1 MRDLTNVELLEING
15 GAVVPH
21 VSNDSAVQSG
31 YNLGYRIGRAVG
43 QTIEDCGI
51 LFREVKSWF

>member
-1 MRDLTNVELLEING
+1 MRNLTNIELLEING
-15 GAVVPH
+15 GEVVPT
-21 VSNDSAVQSG
+21 VSNDAAVQSG
-31 YNLGYRIGRAVG
+31 YNVGYRIGRAIG